1 MNLSLYQD
9 AGELRN
15 VVPVGSLTSKSLLS
29 HEGDTTDTC

>member
-15 VVPVGSLTSKSLLS
+15 VGLVGSLTSKSLLS
-29 HEGDTTDTC
+29 NEGDKTDTC